1 MGNLFELF
9 IYVIIGV
16 LVLGFLFGPKGKRVK
31 AAKDD
36 LKTEFP
42 GIIKLF
48 FLAGILVIIFTA
60 IRGY

>member
-1 MGNLFELF
+1 MGNLFEMF
-9 IYVIIGV
+9 IYVVVFV
-16 LVLGFLFGPKGKRVK
+16 LVLGFIFGPKGRRVK

-48 FLAGILVIIFTA
+48 FLAGILVIIFTV